1 VIAVDRKKVLVVAIM
16 PHETQR
22 AYRVALD
29 CNLPPRF
36 QSRLDDGVRR
46 RRRME

>member
-1 VIAVDRKKVLVVAIM
+1 VFAVYRKKVLVVATI
-16 PHETQR
+16 PHETQV
-22 AYRVALD
+22 ACRVALD